1 MAIRIQ
7 NHIHLDFIQNGS
19 PENAPSDTF
28 VATQMSPQFQVFASF
43 KRSLSAKPHLHVH
56 TDDSGNPKVFED
68 YVFEIRL
75 RSEVDGES
83 LDTYNA
89 LREKLWQG
97 VYFVPHLHP
106 DDGENHA
113 TYVRS
118 MVLTEVGPIQL
129 IDPKLRN
136 FSFKLVLQD
145 FSKSGYGT
153 GSTLSGIESAS

>member
-1 MAIRIQ
+1 MAIKVQ
-7 NHIHLDFIQNGS
+7 NHIHLDFNLDGA
-19 PENAPSDTF
+19 PENAPADIF

-43 KRSLSAKPHLHVH
+43 KRSLSGKPHLHVH

-75 RSEVDGES
+75 RSEVDGQS

-97 VYFVPHLHP
+97 VYFIPHLHP
-106 DDGENHA
+106 DDGEDHNS
-113 TYVRS
+113 YVRR
-118 MVLTEVGPIQL
+118 MVITDVGPIQP
-129 IDPKLRN
+129 IDPKLMS
-136 FSFKLVLQD
+136 FSFRLVLQD

-153 GSTLSGIESAS
+153 GNTLSGISSAS